1 MERTVTS
8 GGYHATSVIRHLLGR
23 RDREYFKIANISLLF
38 DTMDDMLLDMGMYT
52 GFICQMFAIGTKRHG
67 SLVKYGEGK
76 VCTYDKFLSA
86 LNAILKRSNCHYV
99 LQRIDFFR
107 LSVYLYELFPQG
119 TDEIWDSFF
128 SQHPDIA
135 LSLLKEMFE
144 HPRSLI
150 RDNVADILSNLRAL
164 HGNDPELASFDLSSY
179 ERGISQQFRM
189 ICSQISEIFD

>member
-1 MERTVTS
+1 MWKEQLLR
-8 GGYHATSVIRHLLGR
+8 GGIHATSVIRHLLGR

-99 LQRIDFFR
+99 LQRIDFSGCRFIYMNYFR
-107 LSVYLYELFPQG
+107 KEQMRFG
-119 TDEIWDSFF
+119 TAFF
-128 SQHPDIA
+128 AASRYCA
-135 LSLLKEMFE
+135 FTVEG
-144 HPRSLI
+144 
-150 RDNVADILSNLRAL
+150 NV
-164 HGNDPELASFDLSSY
+164 
-179 ERGISQQFRM
+179 
-189 ICSQISEIFD
+189 